1 MCPKLPL
8 AYGYTNGLDTM
19 RAVHTIQP
27 RGIHRCLVFDKHFE
41 IFLRFQNVK
50 TKRSKRL
57 SICLI
62 AHTTHPQGMVAWVTN
77 AKILLN
83 SGFWIMNSELFARVI
98 PQNIENCSA
107 KSNAERWI
115 ISLLLHE
122 GVLLAA
128 PLFFNNSCQHP
139 LAGFSFASKNMPKGV
154 GRFFFCSL
162 TTLS

>member
-1 MCPKLPL
+1 MAL
-8 AYGYTNGLDTM
+8 TQWGLYIRYNQGASTV
-19 RAVHTIQP
+19 ALFLT
-27 RGIHRCLVFDKHFE
+27 GCCE

-57 SICLI
+57 SICLF

-128 PLFFNNSCQHP
+128 PPLFQQF
-139 LAGFSFASKNMPKGV
+139 MPTPPGMFCICLQKYAKGGWQV
-154 GRFFFCSL
+154 FLRIV
-162 TTLS
+162 TTS